1 MVCQELQLENVVKNA
16 YVLRPGMKVYVSGK
30 MRGVHNYNR
39 GQFDRWTRQLKELGF
54 DAVNPMEIGDSIAT
68 PEEIDASPELVEKVL
83 EADIAALRKCD
94 AIFMLRGWETSEGAR
109 RELKVAL
116 EMNIPI
122 MQEVTC

>member
-1 MVCQELQLENVVKNA
+1 MNNS
-16 YVLRPGMKVYVSGK
+16 YVFRTGMKVYVSGK

-39 GQFDRWTRQLKELGF
+39 GQFDRWTRQLKEMGF

-68 PEEIDASPELVEKVL
+68 PEEIDASPELVDKVL

-116 EMNIPI
+116 DMNIPI
-122 MQEVTC
+122 MQE

>member
-1 MVCQELQLENVVKNA
+1 MNNA
-16 YVLRPGMKVYVSGK
+16 YVFPAGMKVYVSGK

-109 RELKVAL
+109 HELKVAL
-116 EMNIPI
+116 DMNIPI
-122 MQEVTC
+122 MQEITCGIGG

>member
-1 MVCQELQLENVVKNA
+1 MKNA
-16 YVLRPGMKVYVSGK
+16 YVFRPGMKVYVSGK

-68 PEEIDASPELVEKVL
+68 PDEIDASPELVEKVL

-122 MQEVTC
+122 MQEVTCETGG

>member
-1 MVCQELQLENVVKNA
+1 MSGS
-16 YVLRPGMKVYVSGK
+16 YVIIPGMRVYISGK
-30 MRGVHNYNR
+30 MHGVHNYNR

-68 PEEIDASPELVEKVL
+68 PEEIDSSPELVEKVL

-109 RELKVAL
+109 LELKVAL
-116 EMNIPI
+116 DMNIPI
-122 MQEVTC
+122 MQEITFEIGG

>member
-1 MVCQELQLENVVKNA
+1 MNNA
-16 YVLRPGMKVYVSGK
+16 YVFRTGMKVYVSGK
-30 MRGVHNYNR
+30 MRVVHNYNR
-39 GQFDRWTRQLKELGF
+39 GQFDRWTRQLKEMGF

-68 PEEIDASPELVEKVL
+68 PEEIDASPELVDKVL

-116 EMNIPI
+116 DMNIPI
-122 MQEVTC
+122 MQEITCGIGG